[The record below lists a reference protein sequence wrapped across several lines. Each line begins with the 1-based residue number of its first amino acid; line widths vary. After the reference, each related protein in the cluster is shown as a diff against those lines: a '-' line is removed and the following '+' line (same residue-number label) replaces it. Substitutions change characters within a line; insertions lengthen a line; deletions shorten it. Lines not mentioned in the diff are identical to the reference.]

1 MNLNNVGIIL
11 AAGKGSRMK
20 SFIPKPFQRLGGEYL
35 LNHVINSFKKSG
47 IEKIFIVISPEISSM
62 AEISNYGKKIQFTIQ
77 KNPNG
82 TGDALL
88 NAIRKIKDDCTLV
101 VAPCDVPL
109 VDSNTIKLMLQ
120 RMEELHTNSNVLV
133 GKIEDPFGYGR
144 VLVDKS
150 KKKIQSIVEQNN
162 LNVSQQSIDIINT
175 SWYCFK
181 KDWIKN
187 KLSKIK
193 ISNNGELLLT
203 DVFNES
209 LNERETSYTMVK
221 DKKQSIGINSKS
233 DLAKAEKAFRDS
245 IIQEHM
251 ISGVTVIDPGNT
263 YVDSQVIIESDSVI
277 HPGTHIRGNSIIRT
291 KSEIGPNTI
300 IENSEIDYGAKVV
313 SSHISNSFIGKNSII
328 GSNSRIRNDSKI
340 EDNCVIGNGAEIKN
354 SKIGIN
360 SRVSHFSYI
369 GDSKLG
375 KNVNIG
381 AGTVT
386 CNYDGKLKHSTFIGD
401 NVFIGS
407 GTMLIAP
414 VKIFS
419 NSRTGAGSVV
429 KNNVKSGETVVGSP
443 AKPISKG
450 NKKNQDNSNV

>member
-1 MNLNNVGIIL
+1 M
-11 AAGKGSRMK
+11 
-20 SFIPKPFQRLGGEYL
+20 
-35 LNHVINSFKKSG
+35 
-47 IEKIFIVISPEISSM
+47 
-62 AEISNYGKKIQFTIQ
+62 
-77 KNPNG
+77 
-82 TGDALL
+82 
-88 NAIRKIKDDCTLV
+88 
-101 VAPCDVPL
+101 
-109 VDSNTIKLMLQ
+109 
-120 RMEELHTNSNVLV
+120 
-133 GKIEDPFGYGR
+133 
-144 VLVDKS
+144 
-150 KKKIQSIVEQNN
+150 
-162 LNVSQQSIDIINT
+162 
-175 SWYCFK
+175 
-181 KDWIKN
+181 
-187 KLSKIK
+187 
-193 ISNNGELLLT
+193 
-203 DVFNES
+203 
-209 LNERETSYTMVK
+209 RETSYTMVK
-221 DKKQSIGINSKS
+221 DTKQSIGINSKA
-233 DLAKAEKAFRDS
+233 DLAKAEKALRDS

-251 ISGVTVIDPGNT
+251 ISGVTVIDPSNT
-263 YVDSQVIIESDSVI
+263 YIDSQVIIESDSII
-277 HPGTHIRGNSIIRT
+277 HPGTHIRGDSVIKT

-328 GSNSRIRNDSKI
+328 GSNSRIRNDSEI

-360 SRVSHFSYI
+360 SKVSHFSYI

-401 NVFIGS
+401 DVFIGS

-443 AKPISKG
+443 AKPISKE